1 MLARL
6 SIILSIS
13 LIFLT
18 SNLGWAEEPSL
29 TILYTNDVSGYLAPC
44 G

>member
-6 SIILSIS
+6 SIILLAFLIFSIS
-13 LIFLT
+13 
-18 SNLGWAEEPSL
+18 GMVCAKEPSL
-29 TILYTNDVSGYLAPC
+29 TILYTNDVSGYLGPC